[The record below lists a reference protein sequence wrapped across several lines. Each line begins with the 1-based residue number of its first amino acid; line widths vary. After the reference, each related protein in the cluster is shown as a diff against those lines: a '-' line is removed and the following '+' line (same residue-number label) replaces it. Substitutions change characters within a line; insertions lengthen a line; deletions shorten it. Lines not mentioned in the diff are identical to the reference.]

1 MLPIFWG
8 LIFSFAVPSFLIS
21 LQIQYYL
28 FYTRQRMHLSSWLLV
43 NYATL
48 SKLLTFSFLETK
60 HKFSLH
66 FIYTLPRSK
75 KPYRI
80 LKILSRKFPWYD
92 MVVFFKRC
100 YNKAVGRIAVTA
112 YCQNTCDSAFSSFLP
127 LFSFLRQM
135 QWQLPVLVCLYKFLR
150 YNRRTPPASAA
161 ALCSARFLPGTAP
174 GIGRIFPAGRFL
186 YLFWHIQLPSCTA
199 PVTRRCPSAFVRS

>member
-1 MLPIFWG
+1 
-8 LIFSFAVPSFLIS
+8 
-21 LQIQYYL
+21 
-28 FYTRQRMHLSSWLLV
+28 
-43 NYATL
+43 
-48 SKLLTFSFLETK
+48 
-60 HKFSLH
+60 
-66 FIYTLPRSK
+66 
-75 KPYRI
+75 
-80 LKILSRKFPWYD
+80 

-150 YNRRTPPASAA
+150 YNRRTLPASAA

-174 GIGRIFPAGRFL
+174 GIGRIFPAGVI
-186 YLFWHIQLPSCTA
+186 YLNPLLPCLQIPLGSQNNTVA
-199 PVTRRCPSAFVRS
+199 VSGT